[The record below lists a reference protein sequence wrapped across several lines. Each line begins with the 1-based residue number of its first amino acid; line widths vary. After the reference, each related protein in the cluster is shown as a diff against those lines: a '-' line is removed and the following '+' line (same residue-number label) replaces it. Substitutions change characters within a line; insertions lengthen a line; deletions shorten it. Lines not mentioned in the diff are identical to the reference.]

1 MAYKMYDEMLEQ
13 SISLKETFKSEKL
26 HMTEL
31 GQKFQDYD
39 QIYLVGCGSSLS
51 TGYSARDA
59 LNFVSD
65 KVIDVNTG
73 YEFYYHKKLKN
84 DNSAVILTSQSGE
97 TADTMAALKHA
108 KNNDLYT
115 LAITNEE
122 NSSMMKAADDTILTR
137 CGPETAILG
146 TKTYLTQLI
155 SLYQILFNTNSSK
168 ESKTVLNDLTKLPP
182 IIDDLIKSTEAD
194 NRELAQKFKDH
205 EIFYSMGSGP
215 NYGLAYKFA
224 MTMLMEG
231 ANKHACPLY
240 SGEFRHGLIE
250 RAEKDVSIIS
260 LDADYP
266 GDELTKKSVEFGD
279 KIGVN
284 NITYNMGE
292 YSDIHPLLSPF
303 VLAIPLEW
311 FTYYLAHYNGEDP
324 GSTRHIGKVRY

>member
-1 MAYKMYDEMLEQ
+1 MAYKMYDEMVDQ
-13 SISLKETFKSEKL
+13 SRSLKETSKSEKS
-26 HMTEL
+26 HMKEL
-31 GQKFQDYD
+31 GQKFQDFD

-73 YEFYYHKKLKN
+73 YEFYYHKKLK
-84 DNSAVILTSQSGE
+84 DSNSAVILTSQSGE
-97 TADTMAALKHA
+97 TADTLAALKRA

-115 LAITNEE
+115 VAITNEE
-122 NSSMMKAADDTILTR
+122 NSSMMEAADDSILTK
-137 CGPETAILG
+137 CGTESAILG
-146 TKTYLTQLI
+146 TKTYLTQLL
-155 SLYQILFNTNSSK
+155 SLYQILFSMDGSK
-168 ESKTVLNDLTKLPP
+168 ASKSVLKDLNKLPV
-182 IIDDLIKSTEAD
+182 IIDELVRTTEAD
-194 NRELAQKFKDH
+194 NRELAQKFRDQ
-205 EIFYSMGSGP
+205 EIFYSIGSGP

-250 RAEKDVSIIS
+250 RAEKNVPIVY

-266 GDELTKKSVEFGD
+266 GDEITKKSVDFGE
-279 KIGVN
+279 KVNAN
-284 NITYNMGE
+284 NITYDMGD
-292 YSDIHPLLSPF
+292 YSDISPLLSPF
-303 VLAIPLEW
+303 VLVVPLEW
-311 FTYYLAHYNGEDP
+311 FTYYLAHYNGEDS

>member
-1 MAYKMYDEMLEQ
+1 MAYKMYDEMFEQ
-13 SISLKETFKSEKL
+13 SNSLKKTLKSEKV

-31 GQKFQDYD
+31 GQKLQEFD

-65 KVIDVNTG
+65 KIIDVNTG

-84 DNSAVILTSQSGE
+84 NNSAVILTSQSGE
-97 TADTMAALKHA
+97 TADTLAALKRA
-108 KNNDLYT
+108 KSNGLYT
-115 LAITNEE
+115 VAITNEK
-122 NSSMMKAADDTILTR
+122 NSSMMKAADDTILTK

-146 TKTYLTQLI
+146 TKTYLTQLL
-155 SLYQILFNTNSSK
+155 SLYQILFSMNSS
-168 ESKTVLNDLTKLPP
+168 EISKSVLKDLNKLPT
-182 IIDDLIKSTEAD
+182 IIDNLVRSTDAD
-194 NRELAQKFKDH
+194 NRELAQKFRDH
-205 EIFYSMGSGP
+205 EVFYSIGSGP

-250 RAEKDVSIIS
+250 RAEKNVPIIS

-266 GDELTKKSVEFGD
+266 GDEITKKSVEFGE

-284 NITYNMGE
+284 NITYNME
-292 YSDIHPLLSPF
+292 DYSDINPLLSPF